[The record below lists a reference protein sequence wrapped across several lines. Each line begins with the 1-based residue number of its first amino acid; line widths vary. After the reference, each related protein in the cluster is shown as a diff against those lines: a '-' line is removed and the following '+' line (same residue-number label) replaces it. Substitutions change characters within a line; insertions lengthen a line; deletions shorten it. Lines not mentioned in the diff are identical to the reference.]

1 MNRNY
6 IIFFWILCLILFT
19 FYCVF
24 RLKYLSDNTH
34 KTKHTN
40 TQIHTNT
47 NTKIHT
53 NTNTKIHTN
62 NLQEKY
68 DDTPIITY
76 KPGITAYTGD
86 VLVTIPAITTVP
98 VVTQTNDFIQYIQNI
113 QDKDKISDMLNC
125 DTLYDDNL
133 KVREIGYKNCGE
145 AYADYLDKN
154 YDLNKKY
161 GNNYTLAEIC
171 PIASKTPEYQSCLQ
185 LLLTKF
191 SAGVHLVDDV
201 NTDMT
206 NSINSRLNTRTVELH
221 KIQDSIN
228 PFLYSKIQTDFNN
241 DMLKKGQVATRTD
254 DKLNLINKYYQD
266 RYQGSIETFTNNN
279 NNNNSNSNSNSNNN
293 NNNTT
298 IEQFTNVTLTDIEKG
313 FFGKYKPV
321 TGQFANLADLEFTV
335 EYDDSGNNIY
345 PNINTNTLQ
354 GSTPQASAPQ
364 ASTPQVSTQQ
374 GSTPQVST
382 QQGSTPQASTPQPTT
397 LSKLSPLSVK
407 TNARPVIFTLRNND
421 IYITYS
427 VSNIDYYKLNKNAV
441 KLILTNKNI
450 IYQSSPNNIVEP
462 LLKHLGLYAPSS
474 INLVFD
480 PYTSTENIKHDT
492 HRLVNDNLDTILV
505 LEKEPTPQTTN
516 LSTPTTS
523 L

>member
-34 KTKHTN
+34 KTK
-40 TQIHTNT
+40 
-47 NTKIHT
+47 NTK
-53 NTNTKIHTN
+53 NKINTN

-68 DDTPIITY
+68 DDTPIVTY

-98 VVTQTNDFIQYIQNI
+98 VVTQTNDFITYIQNI
-113 QDKDKISDMLNC
+113 QSKDKITDMLNC
-125 DTLYDDNL
+125 DKLYDDNF

-171 PIASKTPEYQSCLQ
+171 PIASKTPAYQSCLQ

-191 SAGVHLVDDV
+191 TDGVHLVDDV
-201 NTDMT
+201 NIDMT
-206 NSINSRLNTRTVELH
+206 NSINSRLNTRTVSLH
-221 KIQDSIN
+221 KIQESIN
-228 PFLYSKIQTDFNN
+228 PFIYSKVQTDFNN

-266 RYQGSIETFTNNN
+266 RYQVGIETFTNNN
-279 NNNNSNSNSNSNNN
+279 NNNN
-293 NNNTT
+293 NTL
-298 IEQFTNVTLTDIEKG
+298 EQFTNVTLTSIEKA

-321 TGQFANLADLEFTV
+321 KGQFANLADLEFTV
-335 EYDDSGNNIY
+335 EYDDSIININQ
-345 PNINTNTLQ
+345 NINTNT
-354 GSTPQASAPQ
+354 PQASNIQETNTQ
-364 ASTPQVSTQQ
+364 ASNTPQTSN
-374 GSTPQVST
+374 
-382 QQGSTPQASTPQPTT
+382 PQPTT
-397 LSKLSPLSVK
+397 LSQLSPLSVK
-407 TNARPVIFTLRNND
+407 TNARPIIFTLRNND
-421 IYITYS
+421 IYIIYS
-427 VSNIDYYKLNKNAV
+427 VSNIDFYKLNKNAI

-450 IYQSSPNNIVEP
+450 VYQSSPTNIVEP
-462 LLKHLGLYAPSS
+462 LLKTLGLYSPSS

-480 PYTSTENIKHDT
+480 PYTSTEKIKHDT
-492 HRLVNDNLDTILV
+492 YRLVNDNLDTILV
-505 LEKEPTPQTTN
+505 LEKFPTPPPAK
-516 LSTPTTS
+516 LATPTTS